1 MRMLV
6 AFLIV
11 LDVLYIW
18 DVNYNSGV
26 LSAGVISM
34 LQDIDRSIR

>member
-11 LDVLYIW
+11 LGVLYIW
-18 DVNYNSGV
+18 DVNYNSGA

>member
-11 LDVLYIW
+11 LGVLYIW

>member
-11 LDVLYIW
+11 LGVLYIW

-34 LQDIDRSIR
+34 LQDIDRGIR